1 MSKQLVAFEL
11 EDGTSIMLET
21 SRDEGGFQRVSKSGD
36 DELPVKAEKKFKD
49 IAASIGP
56 AAQVILNTL
65 KDINTPEEI
74 QLEFGLVFS
83 AKTGVII
90 ASADTEVN
98 FKVTVKWVNKDAK

>member
-1 MSKQLVAFEL
+1 MNKQLVEFEL
-11 EDGTSIMLET
+11 EDGSSIVMET
-21 SRDEGGFQRVSKSGD
+21 SRDEGGFQRIARGGD
-36 DELPVKAEKKFKD
+36 EDAPAKAEKKFKD
-49 IAASIGP
+49 IASTIGP

-65 KDINTPEEI
+65 KEINTPEEI

-98 FKVTVKWVNKDAK
+98 FKVTVKWVNNGAK